1 MNVKYKLNRLPIFFE
16 HLKSQKQEKVAVTMA
31 TAIL

>member
-1 MNVKYKLNRLPIFFE
+1 MNVKYKLNRLITFDE
-16 HLKSQKQEKVAVTMA
+16 SQKQEKVAVTMA